1 MTGKR
6 NQESDIKSNDRLT
19 RLGRNRKGRGRKE
32 LNGGK
37 KNKMEAPMW
46 ALYKFQAYQKGG
58 RYQSTVAGD
67 LPFFT
72 MYSGLGAYTTAR
84 YLHNTAR

>member
-1 MTGKR
+1 
-6 NQESDIKSNDRLT
+6 
-19 RLGRNRKGRGRKE
+19 
-32 LNGGK
+32 
-37 KNKMEAPMW
+37 MW